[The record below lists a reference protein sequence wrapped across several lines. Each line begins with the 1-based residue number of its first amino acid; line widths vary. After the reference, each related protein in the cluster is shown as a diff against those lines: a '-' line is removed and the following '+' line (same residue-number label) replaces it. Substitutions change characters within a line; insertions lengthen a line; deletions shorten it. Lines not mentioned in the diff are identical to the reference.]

1 MSEGVNR
8 STQIKLIL
16 AVVLVVLT
24 VIVVLQ
30 NMAPAETRI
39 LFMTLEMPRAI
50 LLALTLVIGMLAGSL
65 LTLAAMRRERGAKT
79 KT

>member
-8 STQIKLIL
+8 SVQIKLIL

-30 NMAPAETRI
+30 NTAPVETRI
-39 LFMTLEMPRAI
+39 LFMTLEMPRAA

-65 LTLAAMRRERGAKT
+65 LTLVAIRREKSP
-79 KT
+79 KKK

>member
-8 STQIKLIL
+8 SVQIKLIL

-30 NMAPAETRI
+30 NTAPVETRI
-39 LFMTLEMPRAI
+39 LFMTLEMPRAA

-65 LTLAAMRRERGAKT
+65 LTLVAIRREKSPRK
-79 KT
+79 K

>member
-8 STQIKLIL
+8 SVQIKLIL

-30 NMAPAETRI
+30 NTAPVETRI
-39 LFMTLEMPRAI
+39 LFMTLEMPRAA
-50 LLALTLVIGMLAGSL
+50 LLALTLVIGMLSGSL
-65 LTLAAMRRERGAKT
+65 LTLVAIRREKSPRK
-79 KT
+79 K

>member
-8 STQIKLIL
+8 SVQIKLIL

-30 NMAPAETRI
+30 NTAPVETRI
-39 LFMTLEMPRAI
+39 LFMTLEMPRAA
-50 LLALTLVIGMLAGSL
+50 LLALTLVIGMLSGSL
-65 LTLAAMRRERGAKT
+65 LTLVAIRREKSP
-79 KT
+79 KKK